1 MNVKATAAAEAAKV
15 DAGLHA
21 MTVVVPPG
29 DEAKAISCPICKEP
43 LKSGFLEDEG
53 EWVWRNAILKDDK
66 VCSFLFRLSVE

>member
-15 DAGLHA
+15 DAGLRA

-43 LKSGFLEDEG
+43 LKSGFLHT
-53 EWVWRNAILKDDK
+53 LQY
-66 VCSFLFRLSVE
+66 